1 MPEFQTNEYITK
13 DIGEA
18 AALITQNQ
26 KLIRMDREGNV
37 CWFIF
42 DDKKECEK
50 LSNQFFFDNLQVNAR
65 EYYEAQT
72 RLKNRI
78 FSR

>member
-26 KLIRMDREGNV
+26 KLIRMDRESNV
-37 CWFIF
+37 CWFVF
-42 DDKKECEK
+42 DNKKKCEE
-50 LSNQFFFDNLQVNAR
+50 LSNQFFFGDLQVNAR